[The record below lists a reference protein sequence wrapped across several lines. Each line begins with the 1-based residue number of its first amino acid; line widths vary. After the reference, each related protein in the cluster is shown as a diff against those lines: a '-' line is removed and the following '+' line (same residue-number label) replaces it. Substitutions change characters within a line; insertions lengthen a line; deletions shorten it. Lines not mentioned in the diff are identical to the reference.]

1 MCLINIVDNP
11 ITSTPTVTATNV
23 SGTPVVWHWYTEDI
37 SPEAA
42 PDLNVVAC
50 CKKPVGPPPYNLAV
64 KVAIWKV
71 DNKRKRKE
79 QKPTRKPDQEEIVF
93 IVSSEIKR

>member
-11 ITSTPTVTATNV
+11 IPLTPTVTATNV
-23 SGTPVVWHWYTEDI
+23 SGTPVTWLWYTEDI
-37 SPEAA
+37 N
-42 PDLNVVAC
+42 PDVNVVAC

-79 QKPTRKPDQEEIVF
+79 QKPTRKPDQVEIVF
-93 IVSSEIKR
+93 IVSSKIKR